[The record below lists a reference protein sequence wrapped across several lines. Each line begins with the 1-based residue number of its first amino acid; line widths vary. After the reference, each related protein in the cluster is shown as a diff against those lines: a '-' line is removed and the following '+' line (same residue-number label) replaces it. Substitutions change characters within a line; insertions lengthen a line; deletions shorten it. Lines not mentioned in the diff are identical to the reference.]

1 MQARTIIHNGLFV
14 LGFLLIHRQVL
25 SIANAERSERPVC
38 GLRGENLQRSL
49 FSFLRVVCNK
59 SFARSQNPLIDS
71 ERICISKMRNSAPP
85 ATCCYRG
92 L

>member
-1 MQARTIIHNGLFV
+1 MHVRTIIHYGLFV
-14 LGFLLIHRQVL
+14 MGLLLIHRQVL

-49 FSFLRVVCNK
+49 FCFLRVVCNK

-71 ERICISKMRNSAPP
+71 ERICISKMKSFAPP
-85 ATCCYRG
+85 VPSCYRA
-92 L
+92 